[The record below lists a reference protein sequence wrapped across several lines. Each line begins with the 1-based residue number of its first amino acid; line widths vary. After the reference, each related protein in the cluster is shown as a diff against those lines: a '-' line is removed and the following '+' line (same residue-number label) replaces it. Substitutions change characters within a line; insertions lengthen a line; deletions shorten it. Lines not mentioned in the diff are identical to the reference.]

1 MYIDCYIWISAV
13 CMIAGCAS
21 YPAGWSEATVRRAC
35 GPGADKYALG
45 RCGLRW
51 AYLLAGIGCLDAI
64 ILATLAF
71 ILATRHVRL
80 QASGPRYPPYKGE
93 LNAAYDTSSV
103 SGSRKSLNLHPV
115 LLMHPPQDD
124 TYSQFSQRTATARS
138 KGSQY
143 HGSMHNFQL
152 WRYFTFQTRMRRRVY
167 I

>member
-1 MYIDCYIWISAV
+1 
-13 CMIAGCAS
+13 MIAGCAC
-21 YPAGWSEATVRRAC
+21 YPTGWSEPAVRRAC
-35 GPGADKYALG
+35 GPTADRYVLG

-51 AYLLAGIGCLDAI
+51 AYLLALIGCLDAV
-64 ILATLAF
+64 ILAALAF

-80 QASGPRYPPYKGE
+80 QPGGPRYQVPYKGE
-93 LNAAYDTSSV
+93 LNTAYDTSSV

-138 KGSQY
+138 KGSHY

-152 WRYFTFQTRMRRRVY
+152 
-167 I
+167 